1 MKDRVDIYSTS
12 VKCLLLLN
20 QDSEGLDKN
29 GLLYLIALSDFYFN
43 NNMNAT
49 NLKNINSLG
58 YYIKYI
64 NEALLVLLSTD
75 MIKIEGN
82 KFKLSVQGI
91 IFMKD
96 FILLKQS
103 NPLVNKM
110 QFIFESYN
118 EKANLDKV
126 YEELTNRFILK
137 TLRGEDNNE
146 NWIFKNKG

>member
-29 GLLYLIALSDFYFN
+29 ELLYLIALSDFYFN

-96 FILLKQS
+96 FILLKQN

-110 QFIFESYN
+110 QFIFENYN

-146 NWIFKNKG
+146 N